1 MTTILLLAIALGPSG
16 VNQKRIDT
24 VTGQRV
30 SFENADQRP
39 HQLYSPDCASMASP
53 VMKPGESFSFVAPMG
68 PRSCHFEDLLDPASE
83 QYQGEVNVKPSQQED
98 AQAALSHVAG

>member
-24 VTGQRV
+24 AAGQRV

-39 HQLYSPDCASMASP
+39 HQLYSPDCSGLDSP
-53 VMKPGESFSFVAPMG
+53 VLKPGDSYSFVAPTG
-68 PRSCHFEDLLDPASE
+68 PRACHFEDLFDPAAE
-83 QYQGEVNVKPSQQED
+83 QYQGEVQVQPSQED
-98 AQAALSHVAG
+98 AQASLAHVSG